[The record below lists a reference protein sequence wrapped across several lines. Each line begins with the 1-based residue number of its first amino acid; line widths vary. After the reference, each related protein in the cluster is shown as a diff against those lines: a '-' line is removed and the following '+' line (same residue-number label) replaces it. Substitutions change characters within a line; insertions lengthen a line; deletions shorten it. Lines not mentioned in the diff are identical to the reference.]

1 MTNWFAGEKPCY
13 CCAVLEGDIAARSGN
28 ADSAS
33 RAYRSV
39 LELREDGIHALTGL
53 SRFVGRVEGEE
64 LISRAMAS
72 DPSDHRCLLARA
84 RLRQDNLES
93 QIEDASEA
101 IRLSPAYAEAH
112 LFLTR
117 VLLRRNEADKAVN
130 HLELALRE
138 LPQQRELTPMFVDA
152 AMAVAAAGDGDRVG
166 SLLMKDEFG
175 SSMEPLVVA
184 LRIKRGDTPIVAKE
198 VMEVALDIANNA
210 PE

>member
-1 MTNWFAGEKPCY
+1 MVELNEQQRRAEVEHVADLG
-13 CCAVLEGDIAARSGN
+13 ARSHRKRDV
-28 ADSAS
+28 ADIGKH
-33 RAYRSV
+33 RATAAFGAV
-39 LELREDGIHALTGL
+39 A
-53 SRFVGRVEGEE
+53 
-64 LISRAMAS
+64 
-72 DPSDHRCLLARA
+72 
-84 RLRQDNLES
+84 DNLES

-117 VLLRRNEADKAVN
+117 VLLRRNEVDKAVN
-130 HLELALRE
+130 HLELALRK

-152 AMAVAAAGDGDRVG
+152 AMAVAAAGHGDRVS
-166 SLLMKDEFG
+166 SLLMRDEFG
-175 SSMEPLVVA
+175 STMEPLVVA